1 MKSVLETIFDKAV
14 SDRIATVKNKISI
27 GKYEVEDDVNRK
39 FIVNSDMQNISIG
52 KRVVVQSD
60 RIVAFAGIV
69 ENIRNYEV

>member
-1 MKSVLETIFDKAV
+1 MKSVLETIFDKTV

-27 GKYEVEDDVNRK
+27 GKYEVEDDINRK

-52 KRVVVQSD
+52 RRVVVQFD